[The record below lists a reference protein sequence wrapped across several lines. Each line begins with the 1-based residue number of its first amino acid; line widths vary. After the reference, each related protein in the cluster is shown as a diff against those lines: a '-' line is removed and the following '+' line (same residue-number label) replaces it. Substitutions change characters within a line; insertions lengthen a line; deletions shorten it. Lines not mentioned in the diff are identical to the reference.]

1 MITEQLHISLK
12 NPIVSNHKVYGQALL
27 PGLAYIDLIYQVFQ
41 EHGYAYQELELKNLT
56 IFNPLIADES
66 YDIALTIHVSERKE
80 GTWSIIIDGQ
90 KQHGESLSDKRQ
102 YVTADMQRKEQ
113 TAFAESIDLNQWKRT
128 ADRILNLDE
137 IYEQCRSQELVHTG
151 MMKAEGQIYET
162 KEGALI
168 DLAVGQEALRHSDAF
183 LFHPTLIDGSGIG
196 SSCLL
201 SDQTMYLPLCYE
213 SFSASERLQ
222 KGCTARILSSSV
234 LQKKEL
240 TYMTIEYFNSSGQK
254 VAELRQFAGKSVRN
268 GSAFHSAKEIQEER
282 AAVSQ
287 HTSRD
292 YHAFET
298 YLRQLLAE
306 QLERPAEQ
314 MDTHAGYYELGL
326 DSPSLLTVVQ
336 EIGDKVG
343 ADLAP
348 TLLFEFTTI
357 AELAAH
363 LADHYSIREADDAV
377 RQSPSQ
383 KKDYSEGAVSS
394 MELGEDIAIIGMAG
408 RYPKAKNIQEFWAH
422 LKAGTDCI
430 TEIPSSRWEW
440 KENDGL
446 DSPAG
451 KPLSKWGGFIEEAD
465 CFDPQFFRISPR
477 EAEMMD
483 PQERLFLETC
493 WAAIEDAGYT
503 PETIASPKG
512 ENKRQHVGV
521 FAGVMHKDY
530 SLIGAEAL
538 SENNPFPLSL
548 NYAQI
553 ANRVSYYCNFHGPS
567 MAVDTVCSSS
577 LTAVHLAIE
586 SIRNGEC
593 EAALAGGVNLSLHP
607 AKYISYG
614 SVGMHSSDGYCHTFG
629 KGGDGYV
636 SGEGVG
642 TVLLKPLR
650 KAEQDGDRIYAVIK
664 GSAINHV
671 GKVSGITV
679 PSPVAQADVIEACL
693 EKTGIDPR
701 TISYVEA
708 HGTGTSLGD
717 PIEIQGLVKAF
728 SRNTQD
734 KQFCSI
740 GSVKSNIGHA
750 EAAAGI
756 SGLTKTVLQL
766 HHKTLVPSLHSEE
779 LNPYLQ
785 LDQTPFFVQH
795 ETKEWEQ
802 PSFEE
807 NGMDVTFPRRAGLSS
822 FGASGSNAHL
832 ILEEYIPAES
842 HSETILTKNEGIVIP
857 LSARNKDR
865 LQAYAL
871 KLLDFLSEDVNLIAL
886 AYTMQ
891 TGRVEMEERAAFF
904 AKDKKDLAAKL
915 QAFANGEEKIE
926 DCWTGQAKED
936 QMAVGPTSVN
946 ALNNNLITD
955 SEMKEM
961 AKSWVQGKRV
971 TWDDLYGDRKPFKI
985 SAPTYPFARERYWI
999 PAPETKTSSVNHTLH
1014 PLVHRNTSDFTEQ
1027 RFSSVFTGTEFFL
1040 ADHVVQG
1047 QKILPYCVAYLE
1059 MARKQ
1064 RKKLQATGRRTKSC
1078 VA

>member
-1 MITEQLHISLK
+1 MITEQLHISLN
-12 NPIVSNHKVYGQALL
+12 NPIMSNHKVYGQALL

-56 IFNPLIADES
+56 IFYPLIADES

-102 YVTADMQRKEQ
+102 YVTADMHRKEQ
-113 TAFAESIDLNQWKRT
+113 TAFAESIDLNQWKST

-151 MMKAEGQIYET
+151 MMKAEGQIYEA
-162 KEGALI
+162 KEGAVI

-196 SSCLL
+196 SSCLI
-201 SDQTMYLPLCYE
+201 SDQTMYLPLYYE

-234 LQKKEL
+234 RQKKEL
-240 TYMTIEYFNSSGQK
+240 TYMTIEYFNSAGQK
-254 VAELRQFAGKSVRN
+254 VAELKQFAGKSVRN
-268 GSAFHSAKEIQEER
+268 MSAFHSAKEIQEER

-287 HTSRD
+287 NISRD
-292 YHAFET
+292 YPAFEM
-298 YLRQLLAE
+298 YLRQLLAK

-314 MDTHAGYYELGL
+314 MDIHAGYYELGL
-326 DSPSLLTVVQ
+326 DSSSLLTVVQ

-363 LADHYSIREADDAV
+363 LADHYSIGEADDAV
-377 RQSPSQ
+377 RQSPSPI
-383 KKDYSEGAVSS
+383 DGVTSS
-394 MELGEDIAIIGMAG
+394 PEIGEDIAIIGMAG
-408 RYPKAKNIQEFWAH
+408 RYPKAKNIQEFWEQ

-430 TEIPSSRWEW
+430 TEIPNSRWEW
-440 KENDGL
+440 KESDGL

-493 WAAIEDAGYT
+493 WEAIEDAGYT
-503 PETIASPKG
+503 PETIASPQG

-538 SENNPFPLSL
+538 SEHNPFPLSL

-642 TVLLKPLR
+642 TV
-650 KAEQDGDRIYAVIK
+650 
-664 GSAINHV
+664 
-671 GKVSGITV
+671 
-679 PSPVAQADVIEACL
+679 
-693 EKTGIDPR
+693 
-701 TISYVEA
+701 
-708 HGTGTSLGD
+708 
-717 PIEIQGLVKAF
+717 
-728 SRNTQD
+728 
-734 KQFCSI
+734 
-740 GSVKSNIGHA
+740 
-750 EAAAGI
+750 
-756 SGLTKTVLQL
+756 
-766 HHKTLVPSLHSEE
+766 
-779 LNPYLQ
+779 
-785 LDQTPFFVQH
+785 
-795 ETKEWEQ
+795 
-802 PSFEE
+802 
-807 NGMDVTFPRRAGLSS
+807 
-822 FGASGSNAHL
+822 
-832 ILEEYIPAES
+832 
-842 HSETILTKNEGIVIP
+842 
-857 LSARNKDR
+857 
-865 LQAYAL
+865 
-871 KLLDFLSEDVNLIAL
+871 
-886 AYTMQ
+886 
-891 TGRVEMEERAAFF
+891 
-904 AKDKKDLAAKL
+904 
-915 QAFANGEEKIE
+915 
-926 DCWTGQAKED
+926 
-936 QMAVGPTSVN
+936 
-946 ALNNNLITD
+946 
-955 SEMKEM
+955 
-961 AKSWVQGKRV
+961 
-971 TWDDLYGDRKPFKI
+971 
-985 SAPTYPFARERYWI
+985 
-999 PAPETKTSSVNHTLH
+999 
-1014 PLVHRNTSDFTEQ
+1014 
-1027 RFSSVFTGTEFFL
+1027 
-1040 ADHVVQG
+1040 
-1047 QKILPYCVAYLE
+1047 
-1059 MARKQ
+1059 
-1064 RKKLQATGRRTKSC
+1064 
-1078 VA
+1078 